1 MLLRAALETGGTF
14 RFGSRQGSGGADTSV
29 TAGLI
34 PLVIVER
41 LP

>member
-1 MLLRAALETGGTF
+1 MLLRAALEKGGTF
-14 RFGSRQGSGGADTSV
+14 RFGCRQGSGGADTSI

-34 PLVIVER
+34 VFVIVER